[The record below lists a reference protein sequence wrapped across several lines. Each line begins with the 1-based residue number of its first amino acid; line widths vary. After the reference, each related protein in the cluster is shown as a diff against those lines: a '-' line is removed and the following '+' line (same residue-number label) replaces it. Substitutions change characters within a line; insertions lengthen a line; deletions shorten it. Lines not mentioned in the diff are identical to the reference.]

1 MIVKYLG
8 EQVQSVRVSRG
19 WEDRWSPWCFGEQV
33 QVMRVSRGYLEFLAL
48 TFLTGKWWPG
58 VELGLIPQLL
68 TCSPQFAPPPLFF
81 PSLLLPSLPVGAP
94 PGHLCYKTL
103 ACRLTSVY
111 NHPLTT
117 VAWITLRR
125 VALGETLGL
134 FRLASPGFESRTL
147 HHERKELAYNGHG
160 LPDSQTPCPVEGG
173 TARAGHN

>member
-1 MIVKYLG
+1 MSCWE
-8 EQVQSVRVSRG
+8 EQT
-19 WEDRWSPWCFGEQV
+19 
-33 QVMRVSRGYLEFLAL
+33 AL
-48 TFLTGKWWPG
+48 PG
-58 VELGLIPQLL
+58 
-68 TCSPQFAPPPLFF
+68 PPLTAVCISSQPENMAGPAQDAAHMRSRQALV
-81 PSLLLPSLPVGAP
+81 PSQTGAPRRPQAPLCTPLPPRTLDPVPSLPVGAP

-160 LPDSQTPCPVEGG
+160 LPDSQTPCPVEGVVVVG
-173 TARAGHN
+173 VNHTRRRLAICTAL